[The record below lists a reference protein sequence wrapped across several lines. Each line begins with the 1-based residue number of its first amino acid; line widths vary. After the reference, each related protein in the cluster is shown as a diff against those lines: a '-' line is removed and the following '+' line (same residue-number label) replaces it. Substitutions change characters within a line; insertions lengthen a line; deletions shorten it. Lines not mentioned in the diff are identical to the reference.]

1 MKILIVDDEQDIR
14 NILSITLL
22 SYGYEVVEAENGK
35 IAMQKLDNTISLILL
50 DVMMDEMDGL
60 ETCKKIR
67 EISNVP
73 VVFITAKG
81 EDIDKLTG
89 FMVGAD
95 DYIEKPF
102 NTLEV
107 AARIK
112 AILNRC
118 NPNNKK
124 INGNIIEIE
133 DLSLDLNSHRVFKKN
148 EEINLTKTEFSLL
161 STLAINRGQVFDNE
175 SLLKV
180 ITGERYYTGENTL
193 ATHIRKIRK
202 KIGDNTKNAKYIK
215 TVWGVGYRVD

>member
-1 MKILIVDDEQDIR
+1 LQKFDD
-14 NILSITLL
+14 
-22 SYGYEVVEAENGK
+22 
-35 IAMQKLDNTISLILL
+35 TISLVLL
-50 DVMMDEMDGL
+50 DVMMDEMDGI

-67 EISNVP
+67 ELSDVP

-107 AARIK
+107 VARIK

-118 NPNNKK
+118 KNNVKK
-124 INGNIIEIE
+124 DNVSVINIE
-133 DLSLDLNSHRVFKKN
+133 DLSLDLNSHRVFKDD
-148 EEINLTKTEFSLL
+148 EEINLTKTEFALL
-161 STLAINRGQVFDNE
+161 STLALNKGQVFDNE
-175 SLLKV
+175 TLLKV
-180 ITGERYYTGENTL
+180 ITGERYFTGENTL

-202 KIGDNTKNAKYIK
+202 KIGDNTKNTKYIK

>member
-1 MKILIVDDEQDIR
+1 MKILIVDDEKDIR
-14 NILSITLL
+14 NILAITLL
-22 SYGYEVVEAENGK
+22 SYGYEVVEAENGVF
-35 IAMQKLDNTISLILL
+35 ALQKFDDTISLVLL
-50 DVMMDEMDGL
+50 DVMMDEMDGI

-67 EISNVP
+67 EISDVP

-118 NPNNKK
+118 KNNEKK
-124 INGNIIEIE
+124 VNNDVLIIE
-133 DLSLDLNSHRVFKKN
+133 DLSLDLNSHRVFKN
-148 EEINLTKTEFSLL
+148 EEEINLTKTEFALL

-175 SLLKV
+175 ALIKV
-180 ITGERYYTGENTL
+180 ITGERYFTGENTL

-202 KIGDNTKNAKYIK
+202 KIGDNTKSTKYIK

>member
-1 MKILIVDDEQDIR
+1 MKILIVDDEKDIR
-14 NILSITLL
+14 NIIAITLL
-22 SYGYEVVEAENGK
+22 SYGYEVLEAENGK
-35 IAMQKLDNTISLILL
+35 VALQKFDDTISLVLL
-50 DVMMDEMDGL
+50 DVMMDEMDGI

-67 EISNVP
+67 ELSDVP

-107 AARIK
+107 VARIK

-118 NPNNKK
+118 KNNVKK
-124 INGNIIEIE
+124 DNVSVINIE
-133 DLSLDLNSHRVFKKN
+133 DLSLDLNSHRVFKDD
-148 EEINLTKTEFSLL
+148 EEINLTKTEFALL
-161 STLAINRGQVFDNE
+161 STLALNKGQVFDNE
-175 SLLKV
+175 TLLKV
-180 ITGERYYTGENTL
+180 ITGERYFTGENTL

-202 KIGDNTKNAKYIK
+202 KIGDNTKNTKYIK